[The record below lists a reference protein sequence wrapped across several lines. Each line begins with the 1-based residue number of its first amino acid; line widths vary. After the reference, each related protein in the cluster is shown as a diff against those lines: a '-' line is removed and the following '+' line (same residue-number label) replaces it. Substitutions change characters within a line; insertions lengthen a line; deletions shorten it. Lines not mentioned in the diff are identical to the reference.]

1 MKKQIVSV
9 VNTVEQIMDDGSD
22 LLLNPSD
29 PRPLSTEE
37 EDAIVL
43 MQSFCPM
50 QSTPDPLVGTA
61 LAQGFSR
68 CLTDKAPPVLTRSG
82 VMRGDQARLPNFGI
96 EQFVQDD
103 IVRSVVFRNCEEYH
117 SVIAGC
123 RKLNLADLA
132 RTIENK
138 PLEEAEL
145 ILLINVSTRSISSR
159 GASPASMFLPLAVFH
174 TLSNEC
180 SFPHSEVAH

>member
-1 MKKQIVSV
+1 
-9 VNTVEQIMDDGSD
+9 MDDGSD
-22 LLLNPSD
+22 SLLNPSD

-68 CLTDKAPPVLTRSG
+68 CLPDKAPPVLTQSG
-82 VMRGDQARLPNFGI
+82 VMRGDEARLPNYGI
-96 EQFVQDD
+96 EQFVKDD
-103 IVRSVVFRNCEEYH
+103 IVRSVVYKNCEEYH

-123 RKLNLADLA
+123 RKVKLADLA
-132 RTIENK
+132 RTIDSK
-138 PLEEAEL
+138 PLEEEEMVVL
-145 ILLINVSTRSISSR
+145 VKVSSHAQR
-159 GASPASMFLPLAVFH
+159 ASHRAVFLLCGCVFKQPR
-174 TLSNEC
+174 TSK
-180 SFPHSEVAH
+180 SII